1 MEEKKDGGISAEAKT
16 LRTDWRSGKEVLL
29 RDEAFWSAHEQRR
42 VELGQS
48 VRAYC
53 EANGLALS
61 TYRHRT
67 SGRPRRGKSTRAGE
81 TPAAARFIAVTPAA
95 SEGACAVE
103 VLVGE
108 GMSVRLA
115 GGGAERVVAQLLAR
129 LA

>member
-1 MEEKKDGGISAEAKT
+1 M
-16 LRTDWRSGKEVLL
+16 
-29 RDEAFWSAHEQRR
+29 
-42 VELGQS
+42 
-48 VRAYC
+48 
-53 EANGLALS
+53 
-61 TYRHRT
+61 
-67 SGRPRRGKSTRAGE
+67 
-81 TPAAARFIAVTPAA
+81 TPAA